1 MATRDAF
8 IGGGAAVDTNNPF
21 SGAGTQ
27 TTAMTVAPQVGYA
40 VRLPNGQSIM
50 FNSEADFLK
59 MKDFMAA
66 QQQNTPTLGGSSGG
80 SSGGDFLGMAVD
92 GFQAV
97 SGFLAGSRYSQLLQD
112 LQDARDAMASA
123 KDALSKEPSTS
134 PQMLNA
140 MTAMQDYQDAGI
152 NVLNAQITAVDMAAG
167 GETAKVISRFVSGS
181 GGGGGLMGGGMGS
194 TVAIGA
200 AGLGLGLLLSN
211 NNSSTRRR

>member
-8 IGGGAAVDTNNPF
+8 LGGGTTADTNNPF

-40 VRLPNGQSIM
+40 VRLPSGQSIM
-50 FNSEADFLK
+50 FNSEADYLK
-59 MKDFMAA
+59 MKDFMAG
-66 QQQNTPTLGGSSGG
+66 QQQNTPTLGGGGG
-80 SSGGDFLGMAVD
+80 SGGGDFLGIAVD

-167 GETAKVISRFVSGS
+167 GETAKVISRFVNGS
-181 GGGGGLMGGGMGS
+181 GGSGGLMGGGMGS

-211 NNSSTRRR
+211 NSSNTRRR

>member
-8 IGGGAAVDTNNPF
+8 LGGGTVADASNPF

-27 TTAMTVAPQVGYA
+27 TTAMTVAPQVGYT

-50 FNSEADFLK
+50 FSSEADYLK

-66 QQQNTPTLGGSSGG
+66 QQQSTPTLGGGGG
-80 SSGGDFLGMAVD
+80 SSGGDLLGIAVD

-112 LQDARDAMASA
+112 LQDARDAMALA

-140 MTAMQDYQDAGI
+140 LGAMQDYQDAGI

-211 NNSSTRRR
+211 NNSNTRRR

>member
-8 IGGGAAVDTNNPF
+8 LGGGTVADASNPF
-21 SGAGTQ
+21 AGAGTQ
-27 TTAMTVAPQVGYA
+27 TTAMTVAPQVGYT

-50 FNSEADFLK
+50 FSSEAAYLK

-66 QQQNTPTLGGSSGG
+66 QQNTPTLGGSGGG

-112 LQDARDAMASA
+112 LQDARDAMAQA

-140 MTAMQDYQDAGI
+140 LGAMQDYQDAGI

-167 GETAKVISRFVSGS
+167 GETAKVISRFVSGN
-181 GGGGGLMGGGMGS
+181 GGGGSLMGGGMGT

-211 NNSSTRRR
+211 NNSNTRRR

>member
-8 IGGGAAVDTNNPF
+8 IGGGTTADTNNPF
-21 SGAGTQ
+21 SGGGTQ
-27 TTAMTVAPQVGYA
+27 TSAMTVAPQVGYA
-40 VRLPNGQSIM
+40 VRLPNGQGIM
-50 FNSEADFLK
+50 FSSEADYLK

-66 QQQNTPTLGGSSGG
+66 QQQNTPTLGGGGG
-80 SSGGDFLGMAVD
+80 SSGGDLLGIAVD

-112 LQDARDAMASA
+112 LQDARDAMGLA

-140 MTAMQDYQDAGI
+140 LGAMQDYQDAGI

-167 GETAKVISRFVSGS
+167 GETAKVISRFV
-181 GGGGGLMGGGMGS
+181 GGGGGGSGGLMGGGMGS
-194 TVAIGA
+194 TVALGA

-211 NNSSTRRR
+211 NNS